1 MRFSNCFIQ
10 RQKRYGTE
18 EQPLPAPM
26 FRRKFTLSAAPE
38 SAAITICGLG
48 FYRLYV
54 NGHEITKG
62 FLAPYVSN
70 PDEVLCYDTY
80 TVNFEAGENV
90 IAVLLGNGLLN
101 NPCGSIWDFDTAPYR
116 DAPKFALCAEADGK
130 VLFCADERFVSSD
143 SPIIFD
149 DYRGGEQYDAR
160 LEQPGWTDIEFDDS
174 EWRPAVYAVIPKGK
188 PHIVD
193 CEPLIVAEEREP
205 VSVTPTEG
213 GYIYSFRYNDAGV
226 CRLSIRGKR
235 GQVVRLTHGEVVLD
249 GRLDMTNITFQRSE
263 CPKHTQN
270 VVYILKGEECEC
282 YVPSFTYFGFQ
293 HVFVQGITPEQA
305 TPELL
310 TYLVIHSDIR
320 EAGRFECSDE
330 VFNRL
335 SENTRRSTLSNFYYY
350 LTDCPHRE
358 KNGWLGDAAVS
369 AEHVMLNLHAGRSLR
384 EWLFHVRQAQW
395 EDGRLPGIVPT
406 SGWGIEWGNGPGWD
420 TAIVQLTYYI
430 AKYTANTD
438 VIHEN
443 LDAIFRY
450 LAYARSRENADGLLA
465 FGLGDWCQTG
475 RDSSEYET
483 ELEVTD
489 TLIIMEACEKTA
501 RMCAAVGDGRGAEA
515 DAYRSVLRKRFRRK
529 YVAGGRLLE
538 KYATQT
544 ALAMSVCCG
553 VFEESE
559 LAAAVRQLLS
569 RIHADGDRMNV
580 GIFGGRTL
588 FRALSRCGYV
598 DLACKLIEQPDFP
611 SYAYQLS
618 YGATTL
624 WEDFRELLPGRLQI
638 KNGRKINSLNHHFW
652 GDISAWFMRDIA
664 GLRINPGLKDPLYIE
679 IRPICPAHI
688 DYARAE
694 RDYLGEKIAV
704 EWRRTPTGIKVNVT
718 ASDKFRVRR
727 FPAQTGIHV
736 IREESKQTV
745 RETR

>member
-1 MRFSNCFIQ
+1 MPT
-10 RQKRYGTE
+10 G
-18 EQPLPAPM
+18 
-26 FRRKFTLSAAPE
+26 LSP
-38 SAAITICGLG
+38 
-48 FYRLYV
+48 
-54 NGHEITKG
+54 
-62 FLAPYVSN
+62 
-70 PDEVLCYDTY
+70 
-80 TVNFEAGENV
+80 
-90 IAVLLGNGLLN
+90 
-101 NPCGSIWDFDTAPYR
+101 
-116 DAPKFALCAEADGK
+116 
-130 VLFCADERFVSSD
+130 
-143 SPIIFD
+143 
-149 DYRGGEQYDAR
+149 
-160 LEQPGWTDIEFDDS
+160 
-174 EWRPAVYAVIPKGK
+174 
-188 PHIVD
+188 
-193 CEPLIVAEEREP
+193 
-205 VSVTPTEG
+205 
-213 GYIYSFRYNDAGV
+213 
-226 CRLSIRGKR
+226 
-235 GQVVRLTHGEVVLD
+235 
-249 GRLDMTNITFQRSE
+249 
-263 CPKHTQN
+263 
-270 VVYILKGEECEC
+270 
-282 YVPSFTYFGFQ
+282 
-293 HVFVQGITPEQA
+293 
-305 TPELL
+305 
-310 TYLVIHSDIR
+310 
-320 EAGRFECSDE
+320 
-330 VFNRL
+330 
-335 SENTRRSTLSNFYYY
+335 
-350 LTDCPHRE
+350 
-358 KNGWLGDAAVS
+358 
-369 AEHVMLNLHAGRSLR
+369 
-384 EWLFHVRQAQW
+384 
-395 EDGRLPGIVPT
+395 
-406 SGWGIEWGNGPGWD
+406 
-420 TAIVQLTYYI
+420 
-430 AKYTANTD
+430 
-438 VIHEN
+438 
-443 LDAIFRY
+443 
-450 LAYARSRENADGLLA
+450 
-465 FGLGDWCQTG
+465 
-475 RDSSEYET
+475 
-483 ELEVTD
+483 VTD

-559 LAAAVRQLLS
+559 LEAAVRQLLS

-736 IREESKQTV
+736 ISEESK
-745 RETR
+745 